1 MPEEVHTV
9 VQPEGERTQRD
20 VSSLPI
26 QKSSPGAHYET
37 ETRVKLMFASDEYSH
52 FYTLILKKKVLF
64 MDLSFPGKVRIS
76 RYFFGQNFGNYSDN
90 QIYL

>member
-26 QKSSPGAHYET
+26 QKSSGAHYET

-52 FYTLILKKKVLF
+52 FYTLILKKKVCSWICPFQGRSGSPDIFL
-64 MDLSFPGKVRIS
+64 DKILETT
-76 RYFFGQNFGNYSDN
+76 
-90 QIYL
+90 QIIKYIFD